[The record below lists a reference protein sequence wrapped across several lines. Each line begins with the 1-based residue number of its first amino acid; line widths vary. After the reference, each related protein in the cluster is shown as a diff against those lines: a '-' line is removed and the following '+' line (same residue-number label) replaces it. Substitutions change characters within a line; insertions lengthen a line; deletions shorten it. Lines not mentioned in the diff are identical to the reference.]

1 MKPTAA
7 NSEHVL
13 RYFRSDGF
21 LIDLLNTSHNI
32 KPLFGDKELM
42 ISCRTVSILVCLCV
56 SVWSACENNRF
67 TFEELDV
74 WSDIS
79 KVRCS
84 RGDLNSLKARLIA
97 VRFCPSLTA
106 GLISVVETGDGSCL
120 SGSDEISCCSFVPQ
134 SWLSA
139 LPATR
144 QIIEQLF
151 CYSAFWGCQTS
162 VPLQRENNSRWS
174 SRTQALEIQ
183 FLYFTDHLLQLFA
196 NVKLFLIKQWKS
208 VWSKT
213 SQDLNE

>member
-1 MKPTAA
+1 MCIG
-7 NSEHVL
+7 VIW
-13 RYFRSDGF
+13 Y
-21 LIDLLNTSHNI
+21 
-32 KPLFGDKELM
+32 
-42 ISCRTVSILVCLCV
+42 
-56 SVWSACENNRF
+56 NRF

-79 KVRCS
+79 KIRCI

-106 GLISVVETGDGSCL
+106 GLISVVATGDGSCL

-151 CYSAFWGCQTS
+151 CFSAFWVCQTS
-162 VPLQRENNSRWS
+162 VPREQCQREQLQVIIKDTSIRDS
-174 SRTQALEIQ
+174 V
-183 FLYFTDHLLQLFA
+183 LYFTDHLLQLFT
-196 NVKLFLIKQWKS
+196 NVKLFLIKQWQS
-208 VWSKT
+208 VGSKT
-213 SQDLNE
+213 SQDLDE